1 MTSHLF
7 PTAILLSLFLLLLHS
22 SNASVICEDLPLD
35 LCAFSI
41 SSAGKRCILES
52 FRGNSG
58 GGPTEYLCR
67 TSGEVVER
75 LSDWIETDECVK
87 ACGVDRTATG
97 ISSDALLESRFTG
110 KLCSPTCYESCPNI
124 VGLYFNLAAAEG
136 VFLPDLCKARRS
148 NPHRSM
154 AELLSS
160 GAASG
165 PATSAL
171 DLEAVKE
178 FAVPPSTA

>member
-7 PTAILLSLFLLLLHS
+7 PTAILLSLSLLLHS

-52 FRGNSG
+52 FRGYSG

-87 ACGVDRTATG
+87 ACGVDRSATG
-97 ISSDALLESRFTG
+97 ISSDALLEPRFTG

-171 DLEAVKE
+171 DLEVVKE
-178 FAVPPSTA
+178 FADPPSTS